1 MSKSV
6 GLEQGLSPV
15 DVRIRMSALWV
26 STMLVFLY
34 VDLFSLYREDI
45 RQGLDQGRISVFEV
59 GQPFLVG
66 ITAYVI
72 IPSVMVYLTL
82 ILPRRSNRIIS
93 IVVASIYAITIAGAA
108 VGEWAYFM
116 LGSLVE
122 VALLL
127 IVIHHALTWRGSQ
140 PQLADKCE

>member
-1 MSKSV
+1 
-6 GLEQGLSPV
+6 
-15 DVRIRMSALWV
+15 MSALWV

-34 VDLFSLYREDI
+34 VDLFSLYREDF
-45 RQGLDQGRISVFEV
+45 RQNLDQDRISVFEV

-82 ILPRRSNRIIS
+82 VIPRRINRIVS

-122 VALLL
+122 VVLLS
-127 IVIHHALTWRGSQ
+127 IVIHHALTWRESK
-140 PQLADKCE
+140 PQLPTKSQ